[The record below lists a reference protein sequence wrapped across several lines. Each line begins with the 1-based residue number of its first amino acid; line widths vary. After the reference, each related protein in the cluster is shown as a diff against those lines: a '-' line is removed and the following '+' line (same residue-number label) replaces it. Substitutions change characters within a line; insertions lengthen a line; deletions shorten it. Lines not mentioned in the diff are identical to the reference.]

1 MQGLARAEQGEL
13 NGVMRV
19 LAPDSAIA
27 SWAVSGTGST
37 NGGELDEVTLT
48 IESAA
53 GGGRSTLR
61 TMRRLGATMGPF
73 GSVHGQVT
81 DTTAIAQLA
90 IMSVLLEAFPAG
102 LEKQRTKDRMREA
115 DANVHTLA
123 ADRLMWDVIPLPL
136 DGIDYALWTRSIPGG
151 VVAHADLGWATV
163 AMWGTTALYSGDYC
177 ITEITSGTPGAP

>member
-1 MQGLARAEQGEL
+1 
-13 NGVMRV
+13 MRV
-19 LAPDSAIA
+19 LCPDSAIA
-27 SWAVSGTGST
+27 SWSVSDTGST
-37 NGGELDEVTLT
+37 NGEELDEVTLT
-48 IESAA
+48 IEGAA

-81 DTTAIAQLA
+81 DTIAIAQLA
-90 IMSVLLEAFPAG
+90 IMSVLLEAIPTG

-115 DANVHTLA
+115 EANAHTLA

-163 AMWGTTALYSGDYC
+163 AMWGTTALYAGDYR
-177 ITEITSGTPGAP
+177 ITEITSGTPVAPD